1 MQGGQQD
8 DEAAEDEEEG
18 ILEGGVRGSAG
29 VCVSIRADWLF
40 RLGGLARVF
49 QGWGHENSQSCSG
62 RGHVDAMSRTFWG
75 VWSGNLWLSVGLWI
89 RVRA

>member
-40 RLGGLARVF
+40 RLGVLARVF
-49 QGWGHENSQSCSG
+49 QGCSPV
-62 RGHVDAMSRTFWG
+62 R
-75 VWSGNLWLSVGLWI
+75 SGAVRVTSPGLF
-89 RVRA
+89 A